1 MIQAGSRS
9 LPEGRRGVRWVARAI
24 GFALLGIA
32 AVAGATVGLEAQGRQ
47 PLTGR
52 VVRVMD
58 GDTIAVRVDKRV
70 FTVRY
75 IGTNTRDARMPG
87 DSVDAGPTEA
97 AEFNRALV
105 LGQTVR
111 LEMDAQEKDAQGRLL
126 AYVYVGD
133 LMVNAE
139 LVANGYAEVAIKPPN
154 VMHEEMLQQ
163 LQRQAR
169 LLKVGRWRDSPYV
182 GREPGSRR
190 AGAPPKQSASA
201 GDPKTA
207 AGRTHLRHGGPARSS
222 ASRRVDLPHLPSRQ
236 GGREPQQHRGAA
248 LPPAGRRG
256 VREDPAR
263 TLLRQRRRGARGR
276 DASRSALSGLSLPA
290 AGSPRPG
297 RAASRRTPHR
307 GTGGAWS

>member
-1 MIQAGSRS
+1 MT
-9 LPEGRRGVRWVARAI
+9 EGRRGVRWVARAI

-207 AGRTHLRHGGPARSS
+207 PAGRTFGT
-222 ASRRVDLPHLPSRQ
+222 VDRPGAAPHDAWTCPISHPVKGAVNPSNTGERLYHLP
-236 GGREPQQHRGAA
+236 GGEAYAKTQPERCYANAEEA
-248 LPPAGRRG
+248 
-256 VREDPAR
+256 REDGTRRA
-263 TLLRQRRRGARGR
+263 QR
-276 DASRSALSGLSLPA
+276 
-290 AGSPRPG
+290 
-297 RAASRRTPHR
+297 
-307 GTGGAWS
+307 

>member
-1 MIQAGSRS
+1 MIQGGSRFVT
-9 LPEGRRGVRWVARAI
+9 EGRRGVRWVARAI

-207 AGRTHLRHGGPARSS
+207 PAGRTFGT
-222 ASRRVDLPHLPSRQ
+222 VDRPGAAPHDAWTCPISHPVKGAVNPSNTGERLYHLP
-236 GGREPQQHRGAA
+236 GGEAYAKTQPERCYANAEEA
-248 LPPAGRRG
+248 
-256 VREDPAR
+256 REDGTRRA
-263 TLLRQRRRGARGR
+263 QR
-276 DASRSALSGLSLPA
+276 
-290 AGSPRPG
+290 
-297 RAASRRTPHR
+297 
-307 GTGGAWS
+307 

>member
-1 MIQAGSRS
+1 MIQGGSRS
-9 LPEGRRGVRWVARAI
+9 VTEGRRGVRWVARAI

-207 AGRTHLRHGGPARSS
+207 PAGRTFGT
-222 ASRRVDLPHLPSRQ
+222 VDRPGAAPHDAWTCPISHPVKGAMNPSNTGERLYHLP
-236 GGREPQQHRGAA
+236 GGEAYAKTQPERCYANAEEA
-248 LPPAGRRG
+248 
-256 VREDPAR
+256 REDGTRRA
-263 TLLRQRRRGARGR
+263 QR
-276 DASRSALSGLSLPA
+276 
-290 AGSPRPG
+290 
-297 RAASRRTPHR
+297 
-307 GTGGAWS
+307 

>member
-1 MIQAGSRS
+1 MIQGGPRS
-9 LPEGRRGVRWVARAI
+9 VTEGRRGVRWVARAI

-207 AGRTHLRHGGPARSS
+207 PAGRTFGT
-222 ASRRVDLPHLPSRQ
+222 VDRPGAAPHDAWTCPISHPVKGAVNPSNTGERLYHLP
-236 GGREPQQHRGAA
+236 GGEAYAKTQPERCYANAEEA
-248 LPPAGRRG
+248 
-256 VREDPAR
+256 REDGTRRA
-263 TLLRQRRRGARGR
+263 QR
-276 DASRSALSGLSLPA
+276 
-290 AGSPRPG
+290 
-297 RAASRRTPHR
+297 
-307 GTGGAWS
+307 

>member
-1 MIQAGSRS
+1 MNQPGSRP
-9 LPEGRRGVRWVARAI
+9 LPIGRGGVRWVARAI
-24 GFALLGIA
+24 AFALLGIA

-47 PLTGR
+47 PVTGR

-87 DSVDAGPTEA
+87 DTVDAGPTEA

-190 AGAPPKQSASA
+190 AGAPPKQSAAA
-201 GDPKTA
+201 GDPRTA
-207 AGRTHLRHGGPARSS
+207 PAGRTFGS
-222 ASRRVDLPHLPSRQ
+222 VDRPGAAPHDAWTCPISHPVKGAVNPSNSGERLYHLP
-236 GGREPQQHRGAA
+236 GGEAYAKTQPERCYASAEEA
-248 LPPAGRRG
+248 
-256 VREDPAR
+256 REDGTRRA
-263 TLLRQRRRGARGR
+263 QR
-276 DASRSALSGLSLPA
+276 
-290 AGSPRPG
+290 
-297 RAASRRTPHR
+297 
-307 GTGGAWS
+307 

>member
-207 AGRTHLRHGGPARSS
+207 PAGRTFGT
-222 ASRRVDLPHLPSRQ
+222 VDRPGAAPHDAWTCPISHPVKGAVNPSNTGERLYHLP
-236 GGREPQQHRGAA
+236 GGEAYAKTQPERCYANAEEA
-248 LPPAGRRG
+248 
-256 VREDPAR
+256 REDGTRRA
-263 TLLRQRRRGARGR
+263 QR
-276 DASRSALSGLSLPA
+276 
-290 AGSPRPG
+290 
-297 RAASRRTPHR
+297 
-307 GTGGAWS
+307 

>member
-1 MIQAGSRS
+1 MIQGGSRS
-9 LPEGRRGVRWVARAI
+9 VTEGRRGVRWVARAI

-207 AGRTHLRHGGPARSS
+207 PAGRTFGT
-222 ASRRVDLPHLPSRQ
+222 VDRPGAAPHDAWTCPISHPVKGAVNPSNTGERLYHLP
-236 GGREPQQHRGAA
+236 GGEAYAKTQPERCYANAEEA
-248 LPPAGRRG
+248 
-256 VREDPAR
+256 REDGTRRA
-263 TLLRQRRRGARGR
+263 QR
-276 DASRSALSGLSLPA
+276 
-290 AGSPRPG
+290 
-297 RAASRRTPHR
+297 
-307 GTGGAWS
+307 

>member
-1 MIQAGSRS
+1 MLQARSRA
-9 LPEGRRGVRWVARAI
+9 LREGRCGVRWVARAI

-207 AGRTHLRHGGPARSS
+207 PAGRTFGS
-222 ASRRVDLPHLPSRQ
+222 VDRPGAAPHDAWTCPISHPVKGAVNPSNSGERLYHLP
-236 GGREPQQHRGAA
+236 GGEAYAKTQPERCYANAEEA
-248 LPPAGRRG
+248 
-256 VREDPAR
+256 REDGTRRA
-263 TLLRQRRRGARGR
+263 QR
-276 DASRSALSGLSLPA
+276 
-290 AGSPRPG
+290 
-297 RAASRRTPHR
+297 
-307 GTGGAWS
+307 

>member
-207 AGRTHLRHGGPARSS
+207 PAGRTFGT
-222 ASRRVDLPHLPSRQ
+222 VDRPGAAPHDAWTCPISHPVKGAVNPSNPGERLYHLP
-236 GGREPQQHRGAA
+236 GGEAYAKTQPERCYANAEEA
-248 LPPAGRRG
+248 
-256 VREDPAR
+256 REDGTRRA
-263 TLLRQRRRGARGR
+263 QR
-276 DASRSALSGLSLPA
+276 
-290 AGSPRPG
+290 
-297 RAASRRTPHR
+297 
-307 GTGGAWS
+307 

>member
-70 FTVRY
+70 LTVRY
-75 IGTNTRDARMPG
+75 IGINTRDARMPG
-87 DSVDAGPTEA
+87 DSMTAGPTEA

-111 LEMDAQEKDAQGRLL
+111 LEMDAQEKDAQGRML

-139 LVANGYAEVAIKPPN
+139 LVANGYAAVAISPPN
-154 VMHEEMLQQ
+154 VMHEETLQQ

-182 GREPGSRR
+182 GREPGR
-190 AGAPPKQSASA
+190 AAAPPKQSASA

-207 AGRTHLRHGGPARSS
+207 PAR
-222 ASRRVDLPHLPSRQ
+222 RFGTVDRPGAEPHDAWTCPISHPVKGAVNPSNSGERLYHVP
-236 GGREPQQHRGAA
+236 GGEAYAKTQPDRCYANGEEA
-248 LPPAGRRG
+248 
-256 VREDPAR
+256 REDGTRRA
-263 TLLRQRRRGARGR
+263 QR
-276 DASRSALSGLSLPA
+276 
-290 AGSPRPG
+290 
-297 RAASRRTPHR
+297 
-307 GTGGAWS
+307 

>member
-1 MIQAGSRS
+1 MIQGGSRS

-207 AGRTHLRHGGPARSS
+207 PAGRTFGT
-222 ASRRVDLPHLPSRQ
+222 VDRPGAAPHDAWTCPISHPVKGAVNPSNTGERLYHLP
-236 GGREPQQHRGAA
+236 GGEAYAKTQPERCYANAEEA
-248 LPPAGRRG
+248 
-256 VREDPAR
+256 REDGTRRA
-263 TLLRQRRRGARGR
+263 QR
-276 DASRSALSGLSLPA
+276 
-290 AGSPRPG
+290 
-297 RAASRRTPHR
+297 
-307 GTGGAWS
+307 

>member
-1 MIQAGSRS
+1 MIQAGSRP

-32 AVAGATVGLEAQGRQ
+32 AVAGATVELEAQGRQ
-47 PLTGR
+47 PVTGR

-75 IGTNTRDARMPG
+75 IGTNTRDARTPG

-207 AGRTHLRHGGPARSS
+207 PAGRTFGT
-222 ASRRVDLPHLPSRQ
+222 VDRPGAAPHDAWTCPISHPVKGAVNPSNSGERLYHLP
-236 GGREPQQHRGAA
+236 GGEAYAKTQPERCYANAEEA
-248 LPPAGRRG
+248 
-256 VREDPAR
+256 REDGTRRA
-263 TLLRQRRRGARGR
+263 QR
-276 DASRSALSGLSLPA
+276 
-290 AGSPRPG
+290 
-297 RAASRRTPHR
+297 
-307 GTGGAWS
+307 